1 MRPILKGD
9 EMRAADARAIAGGVA
24 GPTLM
29 ENAGV
34 AVARAIEAR
43 YGRERRVAVLCGPG
57 NNGGDGFVIARV
69 LKSDWT
75 RVYVIGD
82 PDGLKGDARHHYD
95 RLRKERAR
103 LPVTTVRTL
112 DELAAAATELG
123 RASVVV
129 DALLGTGSHG
139 APREITAAAI
149 AAIRR
154 ERARGARVVSVDLPS
169 GVPVDGEAFD
179 WPTVEAD
186 LTVTFAAKK
195 PCHVFPPAAAL
206 AGTVVVASIGIPD
219 SALEFDGRGAPL
231 FELEATDARAVFPP
245 RSLDSHKGD
254 FGHVLIVAGSVGK
267 AGAAVLAARGA
278 FRAGAGLVTVASVGD
293 VCRLVTLAQP
303 EVMTLS
309 LGEAAECGDAPRA
322 AERVLELA
330 AGVDALVIGPGL
342 GRDEKTQEFALD
354 VIARC
359 GVPAIIDADGL
370 YGLRAQTMSRVAKRD
385 RPTVLTPH
393 PGEMAR
399 LIGVSTP
406 AVQADRRAAV
416 LRAANETRAVVV
428 LKGRHSLV
436 GTPRPEIRLNPTG
449 SPSLAT
455 AGSGDVLAGVIGA
468 LLARGVGADLAASA
482 GVYLHGVAGERAGR
496 RKPWGVV
503 AGDVAEAL
511 PRAIASLGR

>member
-1 MRPILKGD
+1 MRPILTAD
-9 EMRAADARAIAGGVA
+9 EMRAADARTIHGGVP

-43 YGRERRVAVLCGPG
+43 LGRERRVAILCGPG

-82 PDGLKGDARHHYD
+82 PEAIRGDARHHYD

-103 LPVTTVRTL
+103 LPVTAVRSEE
-112 DELAAAATELG
+112 ELAALAAELG
-123 RASVVV
+123 RASVVI
-129 DALLGTGSHG
+129 DGLLGTGSHG
-139 APREITAAAI
+139 APRDLMAAAVE
-149 AAIRR
+149 AIRR
-154 ERARGARVVSVDLPS
+154 EKARGARVVAVDLPS
-169 GVPVDGEAFD
+169 GVPADGGAFD
-179 WPTVEAD
+179 WSAVEAD

-195 PCHVFPPAAAL
+195 PCHVFPPGTAH
-206 AGTVVVASIGIPD
+206 AGTVVVAGIGIPD
-219 SALEFDGRGAPL
+219 AALQFDGRGTPL
-231 FELEATDARAVFPP
+231 FELEADDARAVFPP
-245 RSLDSHKGD
+245 RALDSHKGD

-267 AGAAVLAARGA
+267 AGAAILAVRGA
-278 FRAGAGLVTVASVGD
+278 FRAGAGLVTVASVGE
-293 VCRLVTLAQP
+293 VCRLVTAAQP
-303 EVMTLS
+303 EVMTVS
-309 LGEAAECGDAPRA
+309 LGEVAECGDAPRA
-322 AERVLELA
+322 AARVLELA
-330 AGVDALVIGPGL
+330 TTMDAVVIGPGL
-342 GRDEKTQEFALD
+342 GREDKTQDFALD

-359 GVPAIIDADGL
+359 GIAAVVDADGL
-370 YGLRAQTMSRVAKRD
+370 HGLRAQTMSRVALRG

-399 LIGVSTP
+399 LIGIETA
-406 AVQADRRAAV
+406 AVQGDRRGAV
-416 LRAANETRAVVV
+416 LRAANETRATVV
-428 LKGRHSLV
+428 LKGRHSLI

-468 LLARGVGADLAASA
+468 ILARGVSAEAAASA